1 MKLPY
6 SLFLLIF
13 LFPILN
19 LSAQNGIKGQ
29 ITDPDGQPLG
39 FATIFVSNTGA
50 GAVTNEEGFYEIVLS
65 KGTHNVVFQYLGLKT
80 LQKKIQVG
88 NGMKIENFQFEEQS
102 LEIETVEIID
112 GRENPAYTIMRKAIA
127 KADYHRQQLESY
139 SAQVYIK
146 GSGRFIDVPWFLRKR
161 LEKEG
166 IDSTMGFVTESVN
179 EIMFKRPDIFKE
191 KVMSARQQGDDN
203 STNPM
208 QYINSSFYNSKVAAA
223 ISPLSPKAF
232 TYYRFE
238 FEGSYFERDFEIN
251 KIKVT
256 PRRKSEGVFE
266 GTIYIVEDWWAIHSL
281 DLKTY
286 KLGFEIDLKQIY
298 GSIQEKVWM
307 PLTHKMKMNGSIM
320 GFDFEANYL
329 ATTSDYKI
337 ELNPDLDADFKIIDE
352 KIETELAA
360 EIKAN
365 QKNKKTADLNERIRS
380 GEPLTRKEMR
390 KMMKQYRKDEIKQRK
405 EERKNRKEGKIEKQS
420 EPVVQSTRT
429 FEIDSLASNKDSAFW
444 ESVRPLPLTS
454 YELNT
459 YKRIDSVAIAKQN
472 KDTTTTKKKGKSSP
486 LSNFFGTILMGNTY
500 KISKKTDLRFHGS
513 LLETNYNTVELWNTS
528 VPISLRTQLDSN
540 LKFSINPT
548 YNIAF
553 APFVH
558 DGNVEL
564 KLEGGKKFRKYK
576 MSIDGGDAIFQFN
589 PENPIDL
596 LMEETWLT
604 LFYEKN
610 YAKFYQKKY
619 LNGKING
626 QISDRLEGSIN
637 IEWAD
642 RDPLFNNDNAKSWR
656 KTDRNFTSNN
666 PFNFELINTVFEPH
680 KAFTAS
686 ANLHWF
692 PFKKYMLRNGQKIV
706 RSNSGP
712 SFQATYRKGFD
723 DLFGSTVDYDLFI
736 AQINLDHEFPAGS
749 RLMIETSIGSFF
761 NKNNLYFPDFHHFRG
776 NKTIIVLEEP
786 IGNFRNLPYYKH
798 SSGDE
803 FFEFHAFHQFRN
815 LLITQIPE
823 AWMLGLKENLT
834 FSFLYT
840 PEAKDY
846 FEIGYG
852 LDNIYKF
859 FRAEVG
865 ASFLNGKYQN
875 TYFRVGISSAFN
887 FSSDED
893 GEQNVSIGL

>member
-6 SLFLLIF
+6 TLFLLIF

-29 ITDPDGQPLG
+29 ITDPNGQPLG

-65 KGTHNVVFQYLGLKT
+65 KGTHNVVFQYLGFKT
-80 LQKKIQVG
+80 IEKKIQVG
-88 NGMKIENFQFEEQS
+88 DGMKVENLQFVDQP
-102 LEIETVEIID
+102 LEIETVEVID

-127 KADYHRQQLESY
+127 KAEYHREQLESY
-139 SAQVYIK
+139 SAQVYVK
-146 GSGRFIDVPWFLRKR
+146 GSGRVIDAPWFLRKR

-179 EIMFKRPDIFKE
+179 EIMFQRPDIFKE
-191 KVMSARQQGDDN
+191 KVISARQQGDDN

-208 QYINSSFYNSKVAAA
+208 QYINASFYNSKVADA

-238 FEGSYFERDFEIN
+238 FEGSYFERGHEIN

-266 GTIYIVEDWWAIHSL
+266 GTIYIVEDWWSIHSL
-281 DLKTY
+281 DLTTF
-286 KLGFEIDLKQIY
+286 KLGFSFGLKQIY
-298 GSIQEKVWM
+298 GPIEEKVWM
-307 PLTHKMKMNGSIM
+307 PLTHKVKINGSLM

-352 KIETELAA
+352 KIDKELAA
-360 EIKAN
+360 EIKAS
-365 QKNKKTADLNERIRS
+365 QKDKKTTDLNERIRS

-390 KMMKQYRKDEIKQRK
+390 KMMKQYRKDEIKQAKEARK
-405 EERKNRKEGKIEKQS
+405 RKKEGTEKIAK

-429 FEIDSLASNKDSAFW
+429 FEVDSLANNRDSAFW

-454 YELNT
+454 YELKT
-459 YKRIDSVAIAKQN
+459 YKYVDSVAIVKQN
-472 KDTTTTKKKGKSSP
+472 PDSLKTKKVGKSNPITSF
-486 LSNFFGTILMGNTY
+486 LGTALMGNTY
-500 KISKKTDLRFHGS
+500 KLSKKTDLRFHGS
-513 LLETNYNTVELWNTS
+513 LLKTNYNTVELWNTS

-564 KLEGGKKFRKYK
+564 KLEGGKKFRKYEI
-576 MSIDGGDAIFQFN
+576 SIDGGDAMFQFN

-596 LMEETWLT
+596 LLEGTTLT
-604 LFYEKN
+604 LLQEKN

-619 LNGKING
+619 LNGKVNG
-626 QISDRLEGSIN
+626 QLSDRLEGAIE

-656 KTDRNFTSNN
+656 KTDRAFTSNN
-666 PFNFELINTVFEPH
+666 PFNFGTINTEFAPH
-680 KAFTAS
+680 RAFTAS
-686 ANLHWF
+686 ANLNWS
-692 PFKKYMLRNGQKIV
+692 PFKKYMLRNGEKVV

-712 SFQATYRKGFD
+712 SFQMTYRKGFD
-723 DLFGSTVDYDLFI
+723 DVFESSVDYDLLKG
-736 AQINLDHEFPAGS
+736 QINLKHEFPAGS
-749 RLMIETSIGSFF
+749 RLMIETSIGSFL
-761 NKNNLYFPDFHHFRG
+761 NKNSVYFPDYHHFRG
-776 NKTIIVLEEP
+776 NKTIVILEEP
-786 IGNFRNLPYYKH
+786 IGNFRNLPYYRH
-798 SSGDE
+798 STNDE
-803 FFEFHAFHQFRN
+803 FFEFHAFQQFRN

-840 PEAKDY
+840 PTAKDY

-875 TYFRVGISSAFN
+875 TYFRVGISSAFS

-893 GEQNVSIGL
+893 GGQNVSIGL

>member
-1 MKLPY
+1 MKSHHL
-6 SLFLLIF
+6 LFTC
-13 LFPILN
+13 LFYFSFLN
-19 LSAQNGIKGQ
+19 LNAQNGIKGQ

-39 FATIFVSNTGA
+39 FATIFVSNSGTG
-50 GAVTNEEGFYEIVLS
+50 VITNEEGFYELFLS
-65 KGTHNVVFQYLGLKT
+65 KGTHNVVYQYLGFKT
-80 LQKKIQVG
+80 IEKKI
-88 NGMKIENFQFEEQS
+88 
-102 LEIETVEIID
+102 TVEQGMTTENIQFSDQPLEMEAVEVIE

-127 KADYHRQQLESY
+127 KADYHRQQLDSY
-139 SAQVYIK
+139 SAQVYVK
-146 GSGRFIDVPWFLRKR
+146 GSGRVIDAPWFLRKR

-179 EIMFKRPDIFKE
+179 EIMYKRPNIFKE
-191 KVMSARQQGDDN
+191 KVISARQQGDDN

-208 QYINSSFYNSKVAAA
+208 QYINSSFYNSKVADA

-281 DLKTY
+281 DLTTF
-286 KLGFEIDLKQIY
+286 KLGFAFGLKQIY
-298 GSIQEKVWM
+298 GPIEEKVWM
-307 PLTHKMKMNGSIM
+307 PLTHKMNIKGSLM

-352 KIETELAA
+352 KIEKEIAA
-360 EIKAN
+360 EIKAS
-365 QKNKKTADLNERIRS
+365 QKNKKTSDLNERIRS
-380 GEPLTRKEMR
+380 GDPLTRKEMR
-390 KMMKQYRKDEIKQRK
+390 KMMKQYRKDEIKRAK
-405 EERKNRKEGKIEKQS
+405 EERKRKKNGKEKVAK

-429 FEIDSLASNKDSAFW
+429 FEVDSLANNRDSAFW

-454 YELNT
+454 YELKT
-459 YKRIDSVAIAKQN
+459 YKYVDSVAIVEKN
-472 KDTTTTKKKGKSSP
+472 PDSLKTKKKGKSNPFTS
-486 LSNFFGTILMGNTY
+486 LLGTVLMGNTY
-500 KISKKTDLRFHGS
+500 SISKKTDLRFHGS
-513 LLETNYNTVELWNTS
+513 LLQTNYNTVELWNTS
-528 VPISLRTQLDSN
+528 VPISLRTRLDSN
-540 LKFSINPT
+540 RKFSINPT

-564 KLEGGKKFRKYK
+564 KLEGGKKFRKYEI
-576 MSIDGGDAIFQFN
+576 SVDAGDAIFQFN

-596 LMEETWLT
+596 T
-604 LFYEKN
+604 LEGTTLALLYEKN
-610 YAKFYQKKY
+610 FAKFYQKRY
-619 LNGKING
+619 LNGKITG
-626 QISDRLEGSIN
+626 QISDRLNGGIEV
-637 IEWAD
+637 EWAD

-656 KTDRNFTSNN
+656 KTDRNFTPNN
-666 PFNFELINTVFEPH
+666 PINFGILNSEFEPH
-680 KAFTAS
+680 KALTAS

-692 PFKKYMLRNGQKIV
+692 PFKKYMLRNGKKVV
-706 RSNSGP
+706 RANSGP
-712 SFQATYRKGFD
+712 SFQMTYRKGFD
-723 DLFGSTVDYDLFI
+723 DVFESAVDYDLLI
-736 AQINLDHEFPAGS
+736 GQINLDHEFPAGS
-749 RLMIETSIGSFF
+749 RLMLETSIGSFL
-761 NKNNLYFPDFHHFRG
+761 NKNSLYFPDFHHFRG
-776 NKTIIVLEEP
+776 NKTIVILEEP

-798 SSGDE
+798 STGDE
-803 FFEFHAFHQFRN
+803 FFEFHAFQQFRN
-815 LLITQIPE
+815 LLVTQFPE

-840 PEAKDY
+840 PSAKDY

-865 ASFLNGKYQN
+865 ASFLQGKYQN
-875 TYFRVGISSAFN
+875 TYFRVGISSAFS

-893 GEQNVSIGL
+893 GGQNVTIGL

>member
-13 LFPILN
+13 LIPIFSLN
-19 LSAQNGIKGQ
+19 AQNGIKGQ
-29 ITDPDGQPLG
+29 ITDPNGQPLG
-39 FATIFVSNTGA
+39 FATIFVTNTGA
-50 GAVTNEEGFYEIVLS
+50 GAVSNEEGFYEIVLS

-80 LQKKIQVG
+80 LEKKVQVG
-88 NGMKIENFQFEEQS
+88 DGMKIENLQFEDQT
-102 LEIETVEIID
+102 LEIETVEVID

-127 KADYHRQQLESY
+127 KASYHREQLESY
-139 SAQVYIK
+139 SAQVYVK
-146 GSGRFIDVPWFLRKR
+146 GSGRVIDAPWFLRKR

-191 KVMSARQQGDDN
+191 KVISARQQGDDN
-203 STNPM
+203 SINPM
-208 QYINSSFYNSKVAAA
+208 QYLNSSFYNSKVADA

-238 FEGSYFERDFEIN
+238 FEGSYFERNHEIN

-281 DLKTY
+281 DLTTY
-286 KLGFEIDLKQIY
+286 KLGFAVDLKQIY
-298 GSIQEKVWM
+298 GPIEEKVWM
-307 PLTHKMKMNGSIM
+307 PLTHKVKAIGSLM
-320 GFDFEANYL
+320 GFDFEMNYL

-352 KIETELAA
+352 KIEQELAA
-360 EIKAN
+360 EIKAS

-380 GEPLTRKEMR
+380 GEPLTRMEMR
-390 KMMKQYRKDEIKQRK
+390 KMMKQYRKDELKQAR
-405 EERKNRKEGKIEKQS
+405 EERKSKKNNNEKETNAPI
-420 EPVVQSTRT
+420 VQSTRT
-429 FEIDSLASNKDSAFW
+429 FEVDSSANNRDSTFW

-454 YELNT
+454 YELKT
-459 YKRIDSVAIAKQN
+459 YKYVDSVAIVQKN
-472 KDTTTTKKKGKSSP
+472 PDSLKTKKVGKSSP
-486 LSNFFGTILMGNTY
+486 VTSFLGTILMGNTF
-500 KISKKTDLRFHGS
+500 KLSKKTDLRFHGS
-513 LLETNYNTVELWNTS
+513 LLKTNYNTVERWNTS
-528 VPISLRTQLDSN
+528 LPVSLRTQVDSN

-553 APFVH
+553 SPFVH

-564 KLEGGKKFRKYK
+564 KLEGGKKFRTYEI
-576 MSIDGGDAIFQFN
+576 SIDGGDAIFQFN

-619 LNGKING
+619 LNGRING
-626 QISDRLEGSIN
+626 QFADRLKGSFEV
-637 IEWAD
+637 EWAD
-642 RDPLFNNDNAKSWR
+642 RTALFNNDKAKSWR
-656 KTDRNFTSNN
+656 KTSRNFTPNN
-666 PFNFELINTVFEPH
+666 PTNFEVKTSQFLPH
-680 KAFTAS
+680 KAFMVA
-686 ANLHWF
+686 ANLHWS
-692 PFKKYMLRNGQKIV
+692 PFKKYMLRNGKKEV
-706 RSNSGP
+706 RANAGP
-712 SFQATYRKGFD
+712 TIQMTYRKGFD
-723 DLFGSTVDYDLFI
+723 DILESSVDYDLI
-736 AQINLDHEFPAGS
+736 IGQLNLEHEFPAGS
-749 RLMIETSIGSFF
+749 RLMIETSIGSFL
-761 NKNNLYFPDFHHFRG
+761 NKNQVYFPDFHHFRG
-776 NKTIIVLEEP
+776 NKTIIILEEP
-786 IGNFRNLPYYKH
+786 VGNFRNLPYYQH
-798 SSGDE
+798 STADE
-803 FFEFHAFHQFRN
+803 FFEFHAFQQFRN

-840 PEAKDY
+840 PTAKDY

-875 TYFRVGISSAFN
+875 TYFRVGVSSAFS
-887 FSSDED
+887 FSTDED
-893 GEQNVSIGL
+893 GGQNVSIGF